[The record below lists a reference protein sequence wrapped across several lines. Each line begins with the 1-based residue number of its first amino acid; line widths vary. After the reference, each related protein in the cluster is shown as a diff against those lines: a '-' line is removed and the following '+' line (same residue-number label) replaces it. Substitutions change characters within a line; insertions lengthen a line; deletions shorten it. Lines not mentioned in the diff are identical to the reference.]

1 MREIDRKERNRKR
14 LGECHSG
21 FSFKVSQLIHKLEQE
36 GFRPRI
42 QDAWRSPAEQK
53 KKFDTG
59 RSKLEWG
66 FHNACKEDNTP
77 EALAVD
83 LLDDDQPLAPSK
95 PYVLALAAHAADL
108 DLRTGV
114 LWGLPQD
121 LRDATRAAIEARDF
135 DAAVKIG
142 WDPTHV
148 EVTGISLDAAREEGK
163 RPAVPEELPT
173 EAELVMVGAPDLSA
187 EDDVLA
193 AAAAMPCNCHS
204 DWVFDGPRELR
215 IKVTTESGVS
225 QNTVTLQVFPTDGP
239 TRTRTFHHD
248 ELAAGVRVALPVDG
262 ITAWQLAVVPLE
274 GDGAAASSEIS
285 IDGSQ
290 ICACTCSSTGAAFAG
305 QWQISTVAP

>member
-1 MREIDRKERNRKR
+1 MREMDRKERNRTR
-14 LGECHSG
+14 LGECHPG
-21 FSFKVSQLIHKLEQE
+21 FSVKVAQLIHKLESD

-42 QDAWRSPAEQK
+42 QDAWRSPKEQK
-53 KKFDTG
+53 EKFKTG

-66 FHNACKEDNTP
+66 FHNACKEDDTP

-95 PYVLALAAHAADL
+95 RYLLALAVHAEDL

-114 LWGLPQD
+114 LWGLPKD
-121 LRDATRAAIEARDF
+121 LSDATRAAIEKGDF
-135 DAAVKIG
+135 EADVKIG

-148 EVTGISLDAAREEGK
+148 QVTGISLDAAREEGK
-163 RPAVPEELPT
+163 RPAVPEERPA

-204 DWVFDGPRELR
+204 DWVFDGPRVLR

-239 TRTRTFHHD
+239 TRNRTFEH
-248 ELAAGVRVALPVDG
+248 ERLAAGVEVDLPADG
-262 ITAWQLAVVPLE
+262 VTIWQLAVIPT
-274 GDGAAASSEIS
+274 GKDGAVAASEIS
-285 IDGSQ
+285 IDGTQ
-290 ICACTCSSTGAAFAG
+290 ICACACSSTGGGLAG
-305 QWQISTVAP
+305 QWQISTVAS